1 MGSLAQEGLVV
12 DGDLIKLIKSLKS
25 GVVMLDYRLFKEK
38 EDEAAD
44 KSESKHYKHIVSLI

>member
-25 GVVMLDYRLFKEK
+25 GVVMLDYRLFEEK

>member
-1 MGSLAQEGLVV
+1 VV
-12 DGDLIKLIKSLKS
+12 DSDLIKLVKSLKS
-25 GVVMLDYRLFKEK
+25 GVVVLNCRLFEEK

>member
-1 MGSLAQEGLVV
+1 MV

-25 GVVMLDYRLFKEK
+25 GVVMLDYRLFEEK